1 VSVRGRTGGGTGG
14 AGSPGRLGRPGRV
27 GPEPRRILVD
37 GRNVQRALGR
47 GTASGD
53 LPTSVFIAQLRAA
66 VPPEATLELVLDGY
80 PSGGVVGHVGP
91 RFRAEYSKGR
101 TADQRIG
108 ELVKIA
114 AQELGPIGIDGVM
127 VVSDDREVGDQA
139 RQQGARVVGTAWLAD
154 RMRGSSRTG
163 AGRAIGTGRP
173 PRSR

>member
-1 VSVRGRTGGGTGG
+1 V
-14 AGSPGRLGRPGRV
+14 PGHAGRPGQIG
-27 GPEPRRILVD
+27 GPGRPGIEPRRILVD

-66 VPPEATLELVLDGY
+66 VPPDATLELVLDGY

-91 RFRAEYSKGR
+91 RFRVEYSKGR

-108 ELVKIA
+108 ELVKTA
-114 AQELGPIGIDGVM
+114 ALELGPIGIDGVM
-127 VVSDDREVGDQA
+127 VVSDDREVADQA
-139 RQQGARVVGTAWLAD
+139 RQHGARVVGTAWLAD
-154 RMRGSSRTG
+154 RVRGTGRTS
-163 AGRAIGTGRP
+163 AGRAIGAGRP